1 MKLTRSREKSETMN
15 TIAFSNTGTLR
26 YLFATLAIVLI
37 LGAGSGVASPKK
49 GASGEAICKF
59 VQPYAS
65 GYGGWNKIVTDC
77 DNCGKLGKGVL
88 DIYSITVDC
97 TDKGKGTRA
106 FIVHDL
112 ILENGQGVNVE
123 DAPETKAKRMSLKGG
138 ELHLFFEN
146 GQEVVVHRKSP
157 YSTEVSAQVPPGST
171 AIAPAGIYGHNNDDA
186 LTSAIM
192 RHHVGGQRKTLLE
205 KLADGYLAVEPAAA
219 MAHPVAV
226 AQTWI
231 PDQPTGGRA
240 SGGSQF
246 MPPSGQSGTTYPE
259 QLPQTPS
266 GPQAGGTDPQPR
278 PQYPSGQTEDSG
290 PADLISS
297 SSSAG
302 PSSPSVHPVNAA
314 SYNSC
319 ITVVEQ
325 QNGNVGLMNSCN
337 QALNVRYCIAN
348 PKNAVFDCDNSNT
361 AGGMS
366 STSASGGFAWIPLYK
381 DFGGGQVYFGACAP
395 PANPLNWRWN
405 GSSGSFVCQ

>member
-1 MKLTRSREKSETMN
+1 MN
-15 TIAFSNTGTLR
+15 HIAVSNTGKLQ
-26 YLFATLAIVLI
+26 YLFTTLAIVLI

-65 GYGGWNKIVTDC
+65 GYGGWNKVVTDC
-77 DNCGKLGKGVL
+77 DKCGKLGKGVL

-97 TDKGKGTRA
+97 TEKGKGTRA

-112 ILENGQGVNVE
+112 ILENGQGVNIE
-123 DAPETKAKRMSLKGG
+123 DAPETKAKRMSLEGG
-138 ELHLFFEN
+138 ALHLFFEN

-157 YSTEVSAQVPPGST
+157 YSTEVSARVPPGST
-171 AIAPAGIYGHNNDDA
+171 AIAPAGIYGHNNNDV

-192 RHHVGGQRKTLLE
+192 RHPVDGQRKNLLE

-219 MAHPVAV
+219 MAQPVAV

-231 PDQPTGGRA
+231 PDQPPGGTA
-240 SGGSQF
+240 SGSSQST
-246 MPPSGQSGTTYPE
+246 PPNGQESGPTGPQ

-266 GPQAGGTDPQPR
+266 EQQAGTTDPQPR
-278 PQYPSGQTEDSG
+278 PQYPSGQTVDSG
-290 PADLISS
+290 PDALISS

-314 SYNSC
+314 SYNRC

-325 QNGNVGLMNSCN
+325 QNGSVGLMNGCD

-348 PKNAVFDCDNSNT
+348 PKNNVFDCDNTNT

-366 STSASGGFAWIPLYK
+366 NTSANGGFAWIPLYK
-381 DFGGGQVYFGACAP
+381 ESGGGQVYFGACAP
-395 PANPLNWRWN
+395 PASPLNWRWN